1 MPSSQN
7 EKKNLKTLA
16 FADYCKL
23 SYLKQAGDHETPIL
37 AHLQV
42 LSWMILK
49 ALILKKFEFEKGSIL

>member
-42 LSWMILK
+42 LS
-49 ALILKKFEFEKGSIL
+49 